1 MFRVGDIVKV
11 FDFEPSDQ
19 YKQLQIKK
27 RPMYHLYIIEKCY
40 MTESQPSSSVLSTM
54 DNQYLVSC
62 QDRYEQFW
70 VSERRI
76 ILKSEWDSIERDNKL
91 EICLG

>member
-40 MTESQPSSSVLSTM
+40 MTESQPSSSVLST
-54 DNQYLVSC
+54 
-62 QDRYEQFW
+62 
-70 VSERRI
+70 I
-76 ILKSEWDSIERDNKL
+76 
-91 EICLG
+91 